1 MQHWMGGAVR
11 PRKER
16 SEDDDQDRDFVA
28 ALARGLE
35 LLRAFRR
42 EGESLGNRD
51 LSERTGLSKS
61 TVSRLTYTLHKLEYL
76 SYNPDTA
83 RYQLAPPVLSL
94 GFSCLAGMP
103 LLQLAK
109 PYMQELADY
118 TGMPVAIA
126 SRDRLSMVYLE
137 RCKGSNAVTLA
148 IEVGA
153 HIKLATTAVGRA
165 CIAAHPPAE
174 RARLIDAVRAHEG
187 DNWVNVQPGIDS
199 AIEDY
204 QTRGYCTSY
213 TEWKRDVNAV
223 AVPFVPRDGS
233 PIVAFNCGGP
243 SATLT
248 RDRIESD
255 VAPRL
260 IDLVRRVAAIAP

>member
-1 MQHWMGGAVR
+1 MR

-16 SEDDDQDRDFVA
+16 AEDEGQDRDFVV

-42 EGESLGNRD
+42 EGEALGNRD
-51 LSERTGLSKS
+51 LAERTGLSKS
-61 TVSRLTYTLHKLEYL
+61 TVSRLTYTLQKLDYL
-76 SYNPDTA
+76 SYHPDTA

-103 LLQLAK
+103 LRQLAK
-109 PYMQELADY
+109 PFMQELADY
-118 TGMPVAIA
+118 TGMPVAMA

-137 RCKGSNAVTLA
+137 RCKGTHAVTLA

-165 CIAAHPPAE
+165 CIAALGPDA
-174 RARLIDAVRAHEG
+174 RAKVLDDIQDHEG
-187 DNWVNVQPGIDS
+187 DNWPNVQPSIEA

-204 QTRGYCTSY
+204 LTLGYCTSF

-223 AVPFVPRDGS
+223 AVPFVPRDGT

-243 SATLT
+243 SQTLT
-248 RDRIESD
+248 PDWIQSD

>member
-1 MQHWMGGAVR
+1 MR
-11 PRKER
+11 PRRER
-16 SEDDDQDRDFVA
+16 SEGEGKDRDFVV

-42 EGESLGNRD
+42 EGEALGNKD
-51 LSERTGLSKS
+51 FAERSGLSKS
-61 TVSRLTYTLHKLEYL
+61 TVSRLTYTLHKLDCL
-76 SYNPDTA
+76 SYNPATA

-103 LLQLAK
+103 LRQLAK
-109 PYMQELADY
+109 PDMQELADY
-118 TGMPVAIA
+118 TGMPVAMA
-126 SRDRLSMVYLE
+126 SRDRLTMVYLE
-137 RCKGSNAVTLA
+137 RCKGTNAVTLA

-165 CIAAHPPAE
+165 CIAAHPP
-174 RARLIDAVRAHEG
+174 DVRAKIIDEIRDHEG
-187 DNWVNVQPGIDS
+187 GNWPDIQPGIER

-204 QTRGYCTSY
+204 QTRGYCTSLI
-213 TEWKRDVNAV
+213 EWKRDVNAV
-223 AVPFVPRDGS
+223 AVPFVPKDGS

-243 SATLT
+243 AQTLT
-248 RDRIESD
+248 RDWIESD

-260 IDLVRRVAAIAP
+260 VDLVRRVAAVAP

>member
-1 MQHWMGGAVR
+1 MR
-11 PRKER
+11 PRKDKP
-16 SEDDDQDRDFVA
+16 EDDEQDRDFVL

-42 EGESLGNRD
+42 EGEVLGNGD
-51 LSERTGLSKS
+51 LAERTALSKS
-61 TVSRLTYTLHKLEYL
+61 TVSRLTYTLHKLGYL

-94 GFSCLAGMP
+94 GFACLAGMP
-103 LLQLAK
+103 LRQLAK

-118 TGMPVAIA
+118 TGMPVAMA
-126 SRDRLSMVYLE
+126 SRDRLSMVYIE
-137 RCKGSNAVTLA
+137 RCKGTNAVTLA

-165 CIAAHPPAE
+165 CIAAHPEDE
-174 RARLIDAVRAHEG
+174 RARIVDAIREHEG
-187 DNWVNVQPGIDS
+187 ENWASVQPGIEG

-204 QTRGYCTSY
+204 QTRGYCTSF
-213 TEWKRDVNAV
+213 TEWKRDVNAI
-223 AVPFVPRDGS
+223 AVPFIPRDGS

-243 SATLT
+243 SGILT
-248 RDRIESD
+248 RDWIESD
-255 VAPRL
+255 VATRL
-260 IDLVRRVAAIAP
+260 MDLVARVAAVAP

>member
-1 MQHWMGGAVR
+1 MR
-11 PRKER
+11 PRKNKP
-16 SEDDDQDRDFVA
+16 EDDEQDRDFVV

-42 EGESLGNRD
+42 EGEALGNRD
-51 LSERTGLSKS
+51 LAERTCLSKS
-61 TVSRLTYTLHKLEYL
+61 TVSRLAYTLHKLGYL
-76 SYNPDTA
+76 SYNLDTA

-103 LLQLAK
+103 LRQLSK

-118 TGMPVAIA
+118 TGMPVAMA

-137 RCKGSNAVTLA
+137 RCKGTNAVTLA

-165 CIAAHPPAE
+165 CIAAHPEDE
-174 RARLIDAVRAHEG
+174 RVRIIDAIRVHEG
-187 DNWVNVQPGIDS
+187 ENWASVQPGIEA

-204 QTRGYCTSY
+204 QTRGYCTSF
-213 TEWKRDVNAV
+213 TEWKRDVNAI
-223 AVPFVPRDGS
+223 AVPFIPRDGS
-233 PIVAFNCGGP
+233 PIIAFNCGGP
-243 SATLT
+243 SGTLT
-248 RDRIESD
+248 RDWIESD

-260 IDLVRRVAAIAP
+260 IDLVARVAAVAP